1 VTAVWAVLGIAAAY
15 LSGSVPW
22 GVVLGRLLKGID
34 IRNYGSGNTGATN
47 SMRVLGWRIALA
59 VAVLDLLKGLV
70 PVLIARWLDAPA
82 WAVALI
88 AVAATAGHCWSPWMK
103 FHGGKG
109 MATGGGAAVGLLPWL
124 LTMLP
129 LMIIIVLITR
139 YVSLASLIAT
149 ITGTTI
155 AVIFAVTTDFS
166 WLWAIAVG
174 VIASIIIG
182 KHHTN
187 IARLLTGTERRFGVS
202 ETATAPSPRS
212 DRKAA

>member
-1 VTAVWAVLGIAAAY
+1 MTAVWAVLGIIAAY

-22 GVVLGRLLKGID
+22 GVVLGRLIKGID
-34 IRNYGSGNTGATN
+34 IRKIGSGNTGATN
-47 SMRVLGWRIALA
+47 AMRALGWRIALA
-59 VAVLDLLKGLV
+59 VAVMDLLKGFL
-70 PVLIARWLDAPA
+70 PVIIARWLGAPE
-82 WAVALI
+82 WAVAVI

-109 MATGGGAAVGLLPWL
+109 MATGGGAAVGMLPWL

-149 ITGTTI
+149 LTGTTI

-166 WLWAIAVG
+166 WWWAVAVG
-174 VIASIIIG
+174 VIATIIIG

-187 IARLLTGTERRFGVS
+187 IARLLHGEERRFGVS
-202 ETATAPSPRS
+202 EKPAGSP
-212 DRKAA
+212 

>member
-1 VTAVWAVLGIAAAY
+1 MLGIIAAY

-22 GVVLGRLLKGID
+22 GVVLGRLIKGID
-34 IRNYGSGNTGATN
+34 IRKIGSGNTGATN
-47 SMRVLGWRIALA
+47 AMRALGWRIALA
-59 VAVLDLLKGLV
+59 VAVLDLLKGFV
-70 PVLIARWLDAPA
+70 PVVVARWLDAPA
-82 WAVALI
+82 WAVAVI

-129 LMIIIVLITR
+129 LMIIVVLITR

-155 AVIFAVTTDFS
+155 AFIFAVTTDFPWS
-166 WLWAIAVG
+166 WAIAVG
-174 VIASIIIG
+174 VIASVIIG

-187 IARLLTGTERRFGVS
+187 IARLLHGEERRFGVA
-202 ETATAPSPRS
+202 EKPPAAT
-212 DRKAA
+212 

>member
-1 VTAVWAVLGIAAAY
+1 MTVVYAVAGIVAAY

-22 GVVLGRLLKGID
+22 GVVLGRLIKGID
-34 IRNYGSGNTGATN
+34 IRNFGSGNTGATN

-59 VAVLDLLKGLV
+59 VAVLDILKGMI

-82 WAVALI
+82 LAVALI
-88 AVAATAGHCWSPWMK
+88 AIAATAGHCWSPWMT

-129 LMIIIVLITR
+129 LMIVVVLITR

-155 AVIFAVTTDFS
+155 AFIFAATTDFS
-166 WLWAIAVG
+166 WLWAVAVG
-174 VIASIIIG
+174 VISSIIIG

-187 IARLLTGTERRFGVS
+187 IARLLTGTERRFGIT
-202 ETATAPSPRS
+202 ETPAKTG
-212 DRKAA
+212 

>member
-1 VTAVWAVLGIAAAY
+1 MIVLYAVVGIAAAY
-15 LSGSVPW
+15 VSGSVPW
-22 GVVLGRLLKGID
+22 GVVLGRVLKGID

-59 VAVLDLLKGLV
+59 VAVLDILKGLL
-70 PVLIARWLDAPA
+70 PVLVARLLGAPA
-82 WAVALI
+82 WLVAIMAV
-88 AVAATAGHCWSPWMK
+88 VAAAGHCWSPWMK

-124 LTMLP
+124 MTMLP
-129 LMIIIVLITR
+129 LMIVIVLITR
-139 YVSLASLIAT
+139 YVSLASLIAA

-155 AVIFAVTTDFS
+155 AFIFAATTDFS

-174 VIASIIIG
+174 AISSIIIG

-187 IARLLTGTERRFGVS
+187 INRLLHGTERRFGVS
-202 ETATAPSPRS
+202 ETPVPGA
-212 DRKAA
+212 

>member
-1 VTAVWAVLGIAAAY
+1 MTVVYAILSIAAAY

-22 GVVLGRLLKGID
+22 GVVLGKLIKGID
-34 IRNYGSGNTGATN
+34 IRKIGSGNTGATN
-47 SMRVLGWRIALA
+47 AMRALGWRIALG
-59 VAVLDLLKGLV
+59 VAVLDLLKGFL
-70 PVLIARWLDAPA
+70 PVVIARWLDAPA
-82 WAVALI
+82 WAVAAI

-155 AVIFAVTTDFS
+155 AFIFAVTTDFS
-166 WLWAIAVG
+166 WWWAVAVG
-174 VIASIIIG
+174 VTAAIIIG

-187 IARLLTGTERRFGVS
+187 IARLLTGKERRFGVS
-202 ETATAPSPRS
+202 EAPSS
-212 DRKAA
+212 SG

>member
-1 VTAVWAVLGIAAAY
+1 MTVLFAVIGIAASY

-22 GVVLGRLLKGID
+22 GVVLGRAIKGVD
-34 IRNYGSGNTGATN
+34 IRAYGSGNTGATN
-47 SMRVLGWRIALA
+47 TMRVLGWRIALA
-59 VAVLDLLKGLV
+59 VAVLDLLKGLI

-82 WAVALI
+82 WAVAAI
-88 AVAATAGHCWSPWMK
+88 AIAATAGHCWSPWMK

-129 LMIIIVLITR
+129 LMIVIVLITR

-155 AVIFAVTTDFS
+155 AFIFAATTDFS
-166 WLWAIAVG
+166 WLWAVAVG

-187 IARLLTGTERRFGVS
+187 IGRLLTGTERRFGVS
-202 ETATAPSPRS
+202 ETP
-212 DRKAA
+212 AANP

>member
-1 VTAVWAVLGIAAAY
+1 MTIVWAVVGIVAAY

-22 GVVLGRLLKGID
+22 GVVLGRLIKGID
-34 IRNYGSGNTGATN
+34 IRTIGSGNTGATN
-47 SMRVLGWRIALA
+47 AMRALGWRIALG
-59 VAVLDLLKGLV
+59 VAVLDLLKGFV
-70 PVLIARWLDAPA
+70 PVVIARWLDAPA
-82 WAVALI
+82 WAVAAI

-129 LMIIIVLITR
+129 LMIIVVLITR

-166 WLWAIAVG
+166 WSWAIAVG
-174 VIASIIIG
+174 VISSIIIG
-182 KHHTN
+182 KHYTN
-187 IARLLTGTERRFGVS
+187 IARLLHGEERRFGVS
-202 ETATAPSPRS
+202 ETPS
-212 DRKAA
+212 AGT

>member
-1 VTAVWAVLGIAAAY
+1 MGVVWAVAGIVVAY

-22 GVVLGRLLKGID
+22 GVVLGKLIKGID
-34 IRNYGSGNTGATN
+34 IRDIGSGNTGATN
-47 SMRVLGWRIALA
+47 AMRALGWRIALG
-59 VAVLDLLKGLV
+59 VALLDLLKGFI
-70 PVLIARWLDAPA
+70 PVVLARWLDAPA
-82 WAVALI
+82 WAVAAI

-109 MATGGGAAVGLLPWL
+109 MATGGGAAIGLLPWL

-155 AVIFAVTTDFS
+155 AIIVAVTTDFS
-166 WLWAIAVG
+166 WYWAIAVG

-187 IARLLTGTERRFGVS
+187 IMRLLTGTERRFGGS
-202 ETATAPSPRS
+202 ETRTP
-212 DRKAA
+212 AA